1 MEGWTLTYVPH
12 LSTVTAWDIPT
23 SFCKVM
29 YNLAYHSLMEF
40 TWPHIFSDYFIL
52 VISLEV
58 KRTLH
63 INHVT
68 FYETLHCMFIK
79 HWHVYECKRSH
90 QSTEYISWIPKS
102 WLLLSSQTPHQ
113 VHWWVLWPQSSEN
126 QSSCHLEMEMATHS
140 SILAWRIPWTEEPGK
155 ATVHGVTRVRHLLVT
170 ELPPLSLPP
179 MFKTLSSLWPQ
190 Q

>member
-29 YNLAYHSLMEF
+29 YNLVYHSLMEF
-40 TWPHIFSDYFIL
+40 TWPHVFSDYFIL

-58 KRTLH
+58 KRNLH

-79 HWHVYECKRSH
+79 HWYVYECKQSH

-102 WLLLSSQTPHQ
+102 WLLLSSQTPQ
-113 VHWWVLWPQSSEN
+113 VSPVASIFRKWLLLPSGVGNGNSLQYSCLEN
-126 QSSCHLEMEMATHS
+126 PMDRGVWQ
-140 SILAWRIPWTEEPGK
+140 
-155 ATVHGVTRVRHLLVT
+155 ATVHGVTRVRYLLVT
-170 ELPPLSLPP
+170 KLPPLSLPS